1 VGDFDGLSEWCS
13 EWLSGAV
20 GLAMAMSSVLGR
32 QPSAS
37 QAANEQ
43 RENYIWDAGVSPP
56 LACSAN
62 AQVFSALPLPTIE
75 CKLNRAAHEVN
86 FTCISLAISAC
97 STQRVMLHGEK
108 MLASGYQLPFQN
120 DLSNIKRIR
129 FSI

>member
-1 VGDFDGLSEWCS
+1 V
-13 EWLSGAV
+13 V
-20 GLAMAMSSVLGR
+20 QLARPWPCLRR

-56 LACSAN
+56 LACNPN
-62 AQVFSALPLPTIE
+62 AKLFSLFRCRPLPAIE

-108 MLASGYQLPFQN
+108 MR
-120 DLSNIKRIR
+120 LSSVHATKAKRNS
-129 FSI
+129 FSKMVSISKKSN